1 MKTFTSVSTYF
12 SVAPVGGCSMG
23 PLYVSRDKAEAKAAQ
38 LTREWNG
45 ERTFTVKT
53 ETLETFTAHEA

>member
-1 MKTFTSVSTYF
+1 MKTFTSISTYF

-23 PLYVSRDKAEAKAAQ
+23 PLYVSREKAEAKAAQ
-38 LTREWNG
+38 LTREWNS

-53 ETLETFTAHEA
+53 EIIDSFTAHEA